1 MKNIKTKQVSLSDW
15 REEVTEGKK
24 KGLDGKACWDGY
36 SLKGTKKKGGKT
48 VDNCVKVDE
57 AKVDDVKY
65 GKGNSDK
72 KRKNHETD
80 VHTLSVNKGVRTDRN
95 NRRNRTD
102 VVFHG
107 HSKVERDR
115 KKEHYDKRGVKTK
128 GMKEEVVDEKV
139 ATGPRLGEPREKG
152 ATHVNAGEGEKIQK
166 RTKKWMKKK
175 GLPGAPGL
183 EAMKARED
191 EHRKKRG
198 VKNEHVEGGVQVQN
212 VADGLNFTEIETVD
226 IIKTQPIKGASNWK
240 LEMVVE
246 TLISEGYTDEE
257 ILLEVDRNQ
266 GLGAWALGKGIEYT
280 LGGIKNTINVVRNT
294 PGAVRNVV
302 TTAKKHYQLG
312 KHLRNPEN
320 LSKVT
325 RTTPKSTNTGG
336 GLVKG
341 FKGFLSKTKESIA
354 KITKRGKDD
363 FELGRHVRNQNNLT
377 KTSKVDVLNPTIDGG
392 TKMTNVTPNLLT
404 KTKDIISKV
413 DPKITASVTGAGI
426 VAGSTVNPKGD
437 VTGETKG
444 DTKGDTKGET
454 KIDKVTTEKGENKIT
469 NNGKKEIDPSKNE
482 KIKTTEKKSGGRP
495 FNVGR
500 EKTVDRVY
508 GAQIAQTRKLKG
520 DAAADKQ
527 RKKFMSRP
535 PTSLEMEES
544 IKYLKGGN
552 EKNLALPRGRKI
564 RHGVDG
570 IDYTKMLVKNNEKQT
585 TVAASHEL
593 EGDMTEG
600 AVESIMNWLK
610 LTKDPKNH
618 EVSDKTMTGKAI
630 TGLQKRDKANQEA
643 MKLLNQSY
651 SWRDELGLNEDK

>member
-1 MKNIKTKQVSLSDW
+1 MNNIRSKQVSLSNW
-15 REEVTEGKK
+15 KEEFQ
-24 KGLDGKACWDGY
+24 L
-36 SLKGTKKKGGKT
+36 
-48 VDNCVKVDE
+48 E

-102 VVFHG
+102 VIFHG

-115 KKEHYDKRGVKTK
+115 KQDHDKKRGVKTK
-128 GMKEEVVDEKV
+128 GVKEDYYSGTGEKV
-139 ATGPRLGEPREKG
+139 
-152 ATHVNAGEGEKIQK
+152 QK
-166 RTKKWMKKK
+166 RTKKWMDKK

-183 EAMKARED
+183 DAMKEREK
-191 EHRKKRG
+191 EHKKKRG
-198 VKNEHVEGGVQVQN
+198 VKKEHVEGGINVQN

-320 LSKVT
+320 LSKVA

-363 FELGRHVRNQNNLT
+363 FELGRHIRNQNNLT

-392 TKMTNVTPNLLT
+392 TKMNNVTPNLLT

-413 DPKITASVTGAGI
+413 DPKITASVTGTGI
-426 VAGSTVNPKGD
+426 VAGSTVNPKGS
-437 VTGETKG
+437 VTGKTKG
-444 DTKGDTKGET
+444 TELQGDKPLSASIRGDQKKNAPSVE
-454 KIDKVTTEKGENKIT
+454 KKVEAPIIND
-469 NNGKKEIDPSKNE
+469 GKKEVDPSKNE
-482 KIKTTEKKSGGRP
+482 KIESQPTKRELRNKRNDALSSKEGKRARRDARLQKKKNSGFPSRRMKSGTP
-495 FNVGR
+495 VNQLFN
-500 EKTVDRVY
+500 K
-508 GAQIAQTRKLKG
+508 
-520 DAAADKQ
+520 
-527 RKKFMSRP
+527 
-535 PTSLEMEES
+535 EEVTNEG
-544 IKYLKGGN
+544 IKYLRGGN
-552 EKNLALPRGRKI
+552 EKNLALPKGRKI
-564 RHGVDG
+564 KHGVDG
-570 IDYTKMLVKNNEKQT
+570 IDYTLVKNNEKQT

-610 LTKDPKNH
+610 LTKNPKTH
-618 EVSDKTMTGKAI
+618 KVSDETMTGKAI
-630 TGLQKRDKANQEA
+630 TGLQKRDKANLEA

-651 SWRDELGLNEDK
+651 SWRDELGLNEEK